1 MGWREA
7 GDAWGSRAT
16 EWAYLAEPHFRPV
29 NERIF
34 GLTGVKAG
42 TALLDVGCGSG
53 YASWLA
59 ADRGA
64 GVHGLD
70 ASENLLTVARA
81 RTPHGDFRFG
91 DMDSLPWDMESF
103 DVVTCFNSIWIGND
117 VAMAEAARVLRR
129 GGNFA
134 MTFWGSPKRMGLA
147 PFFQTVAALSPS
159 EHGTATIGL
168 GDTGRSGVAEA
179 MIERAGLTFLERGS
193 VTVTNEFP
201 DLELGMRALLAAG
214 PAYPAIAN
222 VGEQRFVAALRE
234 AFSGLP
240 IGPAGLRI
248 SSDIDW
254 VTARKP

>member
-70 ASENLLTVARA
+70 ASENLLAVARA
-81 RTPHGDFRFG
+81 RTPHGDFQLG
-91 DMDSLPWDMESF
+91 DMDSLPWDTESF
-103 DVVTCFNSIWIGND
+103 DVVTCFNSVWIGDD
-117 VAMAEAARVLRR
+117 VAMAEAARVL
-129 GGNFA
+129 
-134 MTFWGSPKRMGLA
+134 S
-147 PFFQTVAALSPS
+147 
-159 EHGTATIGL
+159 
-168 GDTGRSGVAEA
+168 
-179 MIERAGLTFLERGS
+179 
-193 VTVTNEFP
+193 
-201 DLELGMRALLAAG
+201 
-214 PAYPAIAN
+214 
-222 VGEQRFVAALRE
+222 
-234 AFSGLP
+234 
-240 IGPAGLRI
+240 
-248 SSDIDW
+248 
-254 VTARKP
+254 KP